1 MFWGNSCRARAILL
15 SLAAAFAS
23 PAVAAVQR
31 LDCVLTDT
39 DEASAVEHRPIV
51 ILFDDESAT
60 MKLQEGAR
68 SRDLGQ
74 VSISMVS
81 MSGGDA
87 DTTIGVSKSSWRV
100 VVQTYQRGSV
110 RTEFG
115 VCTLRGSPPTS
126 TSAR

>member
-1 MFWGNSCRARAILL
+1 MPRGNSCGIRAILL
-15 SLAAAFAS
+15 SCAAMLAS
-23 PAVAAVQR
+23 PAVAATQR

-39 DEASAVEHRPIV
+39 DVASAIEHRPIV

-68 SRDLGQ
+68 TRELGQ

-100 VVQTYQRGSV
+100 VVQTYQSGSV

-115 VCTLRGSPPTS
+115 VCTLRGAPPKS
-126 TSAR
+126 TPAR